1 MTKKEAR
8 KYYLSERM
16 KLGPADRGALTAGL
30 LAQFKKAALTGFGRV
45 DRPPLK
51 VAHVYQPILAKKEI
65 DTLPFIRHLEATNP
79 GLTLAVPRVSGE
91 TDLEHFIWDSGT
103 FLTESAWGIPEPLEG
118 VVVLPEAID
127 LVLVPLL
134 IFDKE
139 GYRVGYGKGMYDRFL
154 KKCRPDVVKVG
165 LSFFEPIDKV
175 TDREEFDVTLS
186 IGMTPTQLYEFV

>member
-8 KYYLSERM
+8 TYYLDKRMSLPPAER
-16 KLGPADRGALTAGL
+16 AALAAAVL
-30 LAQFKKAALTGFGRV
+30 EQFKKALA
-45 DRPPLK
+45 RPLGAAPLR
-51 VAHVYQPILAKKEI
+51 VAHVYQPILAKKEM
-65 DTLPFIRHLEATNP
+65 DTLPFIRYLEAANP
-79 GLTLAVPRVSGE
+79 GLTLAIPRVSGE

-154 KKCRPDVVKVG
+154 AQCRPDLVKVG

-175 TDREEFDVTLS
+175 TDRGEFDVPLS
-186 IGMTPTQLYEFV
+186 IGVTPTQLYEFV

>member
-8 KYYLSERM
+8 KYYLEQRMGLPEAERKTLSAAVLARFE
-16 KLGPADRGALTAGL
+16 KLAL
-30 LAQFKKAALTGFGRV
+30 
-45 DRPPLK
+45 PPLK
-51 VAHVYQPILAKKEI
+51 VAHVYQPILSKREM
-65 DTLPFIRHLEATNP
+65 DTLPFIHHLEATNP
-79 GLTLAVPRVSGE
+79 GLTLAIPRVSGE
-91 TDLEHFIWDSGT
+91 TDLQHFIWDSGT

-154 KKCRPDVVKVG
+154 DKCRPDVVKIG
-165 LSFFEPIDKV
+165 LSLFEPP
-175 TDREEFDVTLS
+175 DRIEDRGKFDVPLS
-186 IGMTPTQLYEFV
+186 IGVTPTQLYEFV